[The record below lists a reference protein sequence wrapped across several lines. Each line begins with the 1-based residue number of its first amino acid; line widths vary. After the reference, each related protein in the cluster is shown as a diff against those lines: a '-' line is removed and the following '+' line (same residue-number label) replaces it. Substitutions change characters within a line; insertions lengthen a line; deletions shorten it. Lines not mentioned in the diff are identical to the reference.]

1 MTENTEPSMEEIELE
16 GQESLDSN
24 QIEEINFS
32 EVEVRISKAQ
42 FSVFELLRNIE
53 RERIILAP
61 DFQRHDVWKAA
72 QRSELIESILINI
85 PIPLIYLFEDKRG
98 VKQVIDGKQRLT
110 ALKKFCKNEF
120 SLTNLIIRKDLNGL
134 RFNDL
139 PSDLQARIE
148 DYPIDAYMIQPPTPE
163 SIKFHI
169 FDRVNR
175 AGTQLNKQ
183 EMRHALYQGR
193 ASQLL
198 EKLSE
203 THEFKKAT
211 GNSLKV
217 ERMRD
222 RYAVLRCIS
231 FYLLYKNVL
240 GNYQYKSNIDDFMAY
255 VMEFINTSAS
265 EELINEIEN
274 VFIRSMASIYG
285 VLGGDAFRFD
295 NRYGTRRPINVGL
308 IEMLAFVFQDGVIH
322 TANIEKIKI
331 KNEVKSQKESID
343 SSGLFDKG
351 ASSKRSFEFRAER
364 ARNLRKKIIN
374 NDN

>member
-1 MTENTEPSMEEIELE
+1 VTENTEPSNEVIELE

-24 QIEEINFS
+24 QIEDVSFS
-32 EVEVRISKAQ
+32 EIEVRISKVQ
-42 FSVFELLRNIE
+42 FSIYELLRNIE
-53 RERIILAP
+53 REKIILAP
-61 DFQRHDVWKAA
+61 NFQRHDVWNMS

-98 VKQVIDGKQRLT
+98 IKQVVDGKQRLT
-110 ALKKFCKNEF
+110 AFERFCNNDF
-120 SLTNLIIRKDLNGL
+120 SLAGLKIRSDLNGL
-134 RFNDL
+134 RFNEL
-139 PSDLQARIE
+139 TSDLQARIE
-148 DYPIDAYMIQPPTPE
+148 DYQIHAYMIQPPTPE

-198 EKLSE
+198 ERLSE
-203 THEFKKAT
+203 TYEFKKAT
-211 GNSLKV
+211 GNSLKI

-231 FYLLYKNVL
+231 FYLLYKNIL
-240 GNYQYKSNIDDFMAY
+240 GSYQYKSNIDDFMAY
-255 VMEFINTSAS
+255 VMEFINTNAS
-265 EELINEIEN
+265 DELINEIEN
-274 VFIRSMASIYG
+274 VFIRSMAAIYEA
-285 VLGGDAFRFD
+285 LGEDAFRFD

-322 TANIEKIKI
+322 TVNIDKI
-331 KNEVKSQKESID
+331 KNEIKTQKEYID

-351 ASSKRSFEFRAER
+351 ASSKRSFEFRAEQ
-364 ARNLRKKIIN
+364 ARDLRNKIIN